1 MRFAHLRS
9 PAKSRRRRRSECT
22 TRCSPTS
29 SCPPATRF
37 RREKVSPDPSQP
49 PEMPKE
55 RWTRCPRRLPLCFAP
70 CPHPQTRPAAQS
82 SANDIST
89 RGSRGAGKRGKWGKE
104 SAGVCAPHQAVPSV
118 LRSSVE
124 ASISYP
130 VIAAAKAA
138 GWWGRGRRRLHHQ
151 RHRHF
156 LWSKSIRI
164 LSGDRRS
171 GSARFLFS
179 RINISTIDPVP
190 SGSTG

>member
-1 MRFAHLRS
+1 M
-9 PAKSRRRRRSECT
+9 CT
-22 TRCSPTS
+22 TRCPPRS

-37 RREKVSPDPSQP
+37 RNEKNRPHPSRP
-49 PEMPKE
+49 PETAQD
-55 RWTRCPRRLPLCFAP
+55 RWTGCPRGLCLHFGPCLHPKTGPVAP
-70 CPHPQTRPAAQS
+70 S
-82 SANDIST
+82 STNDILT
-89 RGSRGAGKRGKWGKE
+89 RGQEGAGKRGKWGKE

-118 LRSSVE
+118 LRSHVG

-156 LWSKSIRI
+156 LWSKAIRI

-171 GSARFLFS
+171 GSAKFLFS